1 MYGQRNFNDLK
12 KMNRLIGKT
21 FYEEGEGDFQG
32 MIRTYYMRW
41 NPFANKITPAVS
53 NFHHAE
59 PTPEMEKFHPSIM
72 LAVMRSQPLHNGDFY

>member
-41 NPFANKITPAVS
+41 NPFANKISSYEISTS
-53 NFHHAE
+53 
-59 PTPEMEKFHPSIM
+59 S
-72 LAVMRSQPLHNGDFY
+72 

>member
-53 NFHHAE
+53 ISA
-59 PTPEMEKFHPSIM
+59 
-72 LAVMRSQPLHNGDFY
+72 

>member
-59 PTPEMEKFHPSIM
+59 PTPEMEKFHPSINLTTSIFLM
-72 LAVMRSQPLHNGDFY
+72 TS